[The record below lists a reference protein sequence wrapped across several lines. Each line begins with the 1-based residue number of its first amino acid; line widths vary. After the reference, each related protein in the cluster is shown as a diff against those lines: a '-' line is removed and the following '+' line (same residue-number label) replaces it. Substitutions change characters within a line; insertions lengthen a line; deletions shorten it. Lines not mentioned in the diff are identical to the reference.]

1 MDLSYVSGGN
11 LNVGLT
17 DGVDDRNPGG
27 KQSITLFNI
36 ASNGSIKADNKEV
49 GSINKGKWS
58 TVRYILDMDNGTGTI
73 QIDGFDSVTY
83 ELSNYSTF
91 GAVSPT
97 QLTYF
102 LLAGSKAAV
111 DVKISDLKI
120 GKLEQED
127 LPKKTITVDSS
138 DSAMG
143 SAYIGEAGVTEKT
156 VDMNDMVTLTATA
169 NEGYELLAWRKDDSE
184 ENFAFTSELTVRAH
198 DSAKFTA
205 VFTESVPDK
214 YDYLYHETFKTLTT
228 STLQAN
234 GWISANQQD
243 AMSIAYDES
252 SGLGNY
258 LKFGA
263 NTSSRAGEKSFG
275 ETYTSDN
282 GLVYAMNIKFTT
294 ANTDPNEFAVH
305 SGNITYNGGNKNYG
319 CTGGYVLYLNQ
330 AKDGTT
336 TINGQTTT
344 IPNNEWIS
352 VVAVCDFTTH
362 KVNVVAKSLDSSK
375 TYFDGEVDMADTDA
389 TGMSGLYFKYGKK
402 AYGSISFDNIEIFS
416 ADQYLS
422 LIHI

>member
-1 MDLSYVSGGN
+1 MF
-11 LNVGLT
+11 GLT

-184 ENFAFTSELTVRAH
+184 
-198 DSAKFTA
+198 
-205 VFTESVPDK
+205 
-214 YDYLYHETFKTLTT
+214 
-228 STLQAN
+228 
-234 GWISANQQD
+234 
-243 AMSIAYDES
+243 
-252 SGLGNY
+252 
-258 LKFGA
+258 
-263 NTSSRAGEKSFG
+263 
-275 ETYTSDN
+275 
-282 GLVYAMNIKFTT
+282 
-294 ANTDPNEFAVH
+294 
-305 SGNITYNGGNKNYG
+305 
-319 CTGGYVLYLNQ
+319 
-330 AKDGTT
+330 
-336 TINGQTTT
+336 
-344 IPNNEWIS
+344 
-352 VVAVCDFTTH
+352 
-362 KVNVVAKSLDSSK
+362 
-375 TYFDGEVDMADTDA
+375 
-389 TGMSGLYFKYGKK
+389 
-402 AYGSISFDNIEIFS
+402 
-416 ADQYLS
+416 
-422 LIHI
+422 